1 MLLYLV
7 KRAMIYARHL
17 LILEMFVL
25 TYRIKLQ
32 LWWCVLTHIDADLSL
47 AFML

>member
-7 KRAMIYARHL
+7 KIGIMYARHL

-25 TYRIKLQ
+25 TYRIRLDF
-32 LWWCVLTHIDADLSL
+32 WWCMLTR
-47 AFML
+47 